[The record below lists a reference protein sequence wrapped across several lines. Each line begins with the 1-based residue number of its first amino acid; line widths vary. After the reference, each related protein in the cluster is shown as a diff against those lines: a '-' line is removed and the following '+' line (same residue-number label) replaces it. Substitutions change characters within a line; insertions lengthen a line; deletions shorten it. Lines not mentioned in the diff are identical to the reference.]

1 MHRMKT
7 RAGRSRTVAASSSS
21 SDDDISLGASQEE
34 APTPPTPST
43 DAASSSATSQRI
55 GGGAFAAESIYPQV
69 RGTVEGRPF
78 NVSLLRF
85 YLFKKKL
92 QHNL

>member
-1 MHRMKT
+1 MRRIKT

-34 APTPPTPST
+34 APTPP
-43 DAASSSATSQRI
+43 AQRR
-55 GGGAFAAESIYPQV
+55 GAFEAESIYPQV

-85 YLFKKKL
+85 YF
-92 QHNL
+92 